1 MRRRRQPGRDLG
13 MWSGRSLGLWCGRDR
28 SRASGRDRGAFTAEL
43 AAGLPALMLLLAAGL
58 TAVKAVTAQAQCVA
72 VARDAALATAR
83 GEPRPD
89 ASDGPPGA
97 VVQIGGEGDVVTA
110 RVSVPIRLLGRGPTV
125 ITVEGS
131 AVAAREPSA
140 GSGPG

>member
-1 MRRRRQPGRDLG
+1 MRRRRRP
-13 MWSGRSLGLWCGRDR
+13 
-28 SRASGRDRGAFTAEL
+28 GRDRGAFTAEL

-83 GEPRPD
+83 GEPAPT
-89 ASDGPPGA
+89 GPAGMA
-97 VVQIGGEGDVVTA
+97 VQIGGDGETVTA
-110 RVSVPIRLLGRGPTV
+110 RVSTPIRLLGGPTV

-131 AVAAREPSA
+131 AVAAREPSIVIGA
-140 GSGPG
+140 G

>member
-1 MRRRRQPGRDLG
+1 MRRRRR
-13 MWSGRSLGLWCGRDR
+13 
-28 SRASGRDRGAFTAEL
+28 SGRDRGAFTAEL
-43 AAGLPALMLLLAAGL
+43 AAGLPALMVLLAAGL

-83 GEPRPD
+83 GEPGPG
-89 ASDGPPGA
+89 AGAGPPGA
-97 VVQIGGEGDVVTA
+97 VVQISGEGEMVTA
-110 RVSVPIRLLGRGPTV
+110 RVSAPIRLLGGGPTV

-140 GSGPG
+140 VAGPG